1 METSTPNEDRED
13 LTSTDAVPAPLYR
26 PELPAER
33 RLRRRGPL
41 RSLLPYLGPAFMVSV
56 GYMDPGNWGTNIAA
70 GSAFGYTLLWVL
82 LMSNLMALLLQTLA
96 AKLGIVSGKTLAEMC
111 RDEFSPPVTLAL
123 WVVTEIAMMAT
134 DLAEFMGAALGF
146 TILFHWPLLVS
157 GLATAVVV
165 YLILSLYRFGFR
177 YVELAI
183 AGLVAIIALSYVV
196 ELMFVHPNW
205 AAVVH
210 GTFVPR
216 IPNSAALVVAIGML
230 GATVMPHN
238 LFLHSGL
245 VQARQPKERKGRGNH
260 RNHTGWRDLHT
271 KKLFRLALIDS
282 ISAMNGAWLVNSAMV
297 IVAAAAFRFHK
308 PPLQVES
315 IEAAHTTMSFLFG
328 GASTMVFGIALLAA
342 GISSSATGTLA
353 GQIVFEGFLHRKVNV
368 FLRRFITMLPALIV
382 LGFMQFRPHDVNDVK
397 ILVWSQVCL
406 SFALPFAIVPLIMF
420 TRRKDL
426 MGEHTNLPITNLV
439 SYVVA
444 AIIIALNVYLLYS
457 TFAGA

>member
-1 METSTPNEDRED
+1 METHDP
-13 LTSTDAVPAPLYR
+13 TDIAVEHLPPEGEPPAYYR
-26 PELPAER
+26 PELPPER
-33 RLRRRGPL
+33 RLRRRGPV

-70 GSAFGYTLLWVL
+70 GSSFGYALLWVL
-82 LMSNLMALLLQTLA
+82 LMSNLMALLLQNLA
-96 AKLGIVSGKTLAEMC
+96 AKLGIVSGQTLAEMC
-111 RDEFSPPVTLAL
+111 RSEFHPAVTMGL
-123 WVVTEIAMMAT
+123 WIVTEIAMMAT

-146 TILFHWPLLVS
+146 TILFHWPLLIS

-165 YLILSLYRFGFR
+165 YLILSLYRFGYR

-196 ELMFVHPNW
+196 ELAFVRPDW
-205 AAVVH
+205 GAVVH
-210 GTFVPR
+210 HTFVPSL
-216 IPNSAALVVAIGML
+216 PNTEALLVAIGML

-260 RNHTGWRDLHT
+260 RHHSGWRDLHT
-271 KKLFRLALIDS
+271 KKLFRLAVIDS
-282 ISAMNGAWLVNSAMV
+282 ITAMNGAWLVNSAMV
-297 IVAAAAFRFHK
+297 IVAAAAFKFHR
-308 PPLQVES
+308 PPLAVGS
-315 IEAAHTTMSFLFG
+315 IQEAHSTMAFLFG

-382 LGFMQFRPHDVNDVK
+382 LGVMQYRPHNVSDVK

-406 SFALPFAIVPLIMF
+406 SFALPFAIIPLIMF

-426 MGEHTNLPITNLV
+426 MGEHANLPITNLL
-439 SYVVA
+439 SYIVA
-444 AIIIALNVYLLYS
+444 AIIIALNMYLLYS
-457 TFAGA
+457 TFAR